1 MMEAMMKVGPK
12 GQVVI
17 PRDFRNALKIYPGSR
32 VLFKLA
38 GSKLE
43 IEKPPLD
50 AVAIFRETAKG
61 MGKLRFDSHEAYR
74 EELEERVN

>member
-1 MMEAMMKVGPK
+1 MEAMMKVGPK

-61 MGKLRFDSHEAYR
+61 MGKLRFDSHEAYM

>member
-1 MMEAMMKVGPK
+1 MEAVMKIGPK

-32 VLFKLA
+32 VLFRLTDN
-38 GSKLE
+38 KLE
-43 IEKPPLD
+43 MEKPPSD
-50 AVAIFRETAKG
+50 AIAIFKETAKG
-61 MGKLRFDSHEAYR
+61 MGKLRFDSHEAYV